1 MKTEDRQA
9 FVEVVLGFA
18 ELKGRQ
24 LSVPAIELYW
34 RAMNHWPL
42 ADFRKAASHL
52 LRTCEFMPTPKDF
65 EDLRK
70 AGRPT
75 TAEAWVRALGSTSSA
90 WTPQG
95 YFGGTS
101 GDPLIDRAVRAI
113 GGYAVIAQT
122 DEDKLHFLERRF
134 SEAYEDMQDAT
145 EIRIALPQLTATKSA
160 RLTGPVQIGNQL
172 EIEP

>member
-1 MKTEDRQA
+1 MKNEDRQA

-24 LSVPAIELYW
+24 LSAPAIELYW
-34 RAMNHWPL
+34 RSLQHWPL
-42 ADFRKAASHL
+42 EAFRKAASHL

-75 TAEAWVRALGSTSSA
+75 PSEAWVTAISSARSA

-113 GGYAVIAQT
+113 GGYAVIAQS

-134 SEAYEDMQDAT
+134 SEAYGDMQDAGDT
-145 EIRIALPQLTATKSA
+145 RAALPQIARPKTAL
-160 RLTGPVQIGNQL
+160 LTGPVHIGNPL
-172 EIEP
+172 EVEQ